1 MTAPTAPTGPKT
13 RVTSAPA
20 TPPVRRRVTPHGER
34 LARCVASR
42 QQTKQT
48 GYEKK
53 LGIDLCYQPPR
64 HHRLFDHRKRRARAR
79 TRTRTWAWRV
89 SQFHGGN
96 RSGSRDRRAVRA
108 RAGGLSGTLKS
119 WRSAG
124 GPPACSI
131 DPSFEIGGRA
141 HPPSGVTGCA
151 LTSSSEARTR
161 LEKTPHF
168 FVPRGFSARAR
179 SLFRRAALV
188 GQASLPASS
197 RGIPARVPGPAAPPR
212 GTGGKDAARP
222 ARLEA

>member
-1 MTAPTAPTGPKT
+1 MTAPTAPTVPKT

-64 HHRLFDHRKRRARAR
+64 HHRLFDHRKRRAWARAR
-79 TRTRTWAWRV
+79 TWARRV

-96 RSGSRDRRAVRA
+96 CPGSRDRRAVRA
-108 RAGGLSGTLKS
+108 RAGGLSETLKS

-151 LTSSSEARTR
+151 LASSSEARTR

-188 GQASLPASS
+188 GQASFACQFTGRPCPCS
-197 RGIPARVPGPAAPPR
+197 RSCCAAAGNGR
-212 GTGGKDAARP
+212 QGCRP
-222 ARLEA
+222 TC